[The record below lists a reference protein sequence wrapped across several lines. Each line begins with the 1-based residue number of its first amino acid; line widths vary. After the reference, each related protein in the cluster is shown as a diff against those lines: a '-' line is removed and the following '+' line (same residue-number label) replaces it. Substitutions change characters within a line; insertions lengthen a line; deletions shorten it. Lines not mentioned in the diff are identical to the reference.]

1 MNMANITNDNV
12 AVTKMI
18 KKCAWC
24 HEDIGV
30 QEFRSEDPKYCYY
43 TGNYIAEED
52 GKFYCS
58 KECYSLSHRAKIS
71 ELIKSLEEAKKKYGD
86 VEVRVQYRD
95 DTIFYEGMDMVVE
108 NYFDEEDN
116 VYVL

>member
-1 MNMANITNDNV
+1 MTNIEALNPTTV
-12 AVTKMI
+12 ATKMI
-18 KKCAWC
+18 EKRACC
-24 HEDIGV
+24 HKDIEV
-30 QEFRSEDPKYCYY
+30 YEFKSENPKYCYF
-43 TGNYIAEED
+43 TGNYMAEED

-58 KECYSLSHRAKIS
+58 KECYSLSHRMRIS
-71 ELIKSLEEAKKKYGD
+71 ELIKSLEGAKTKHGD

-95 DTIFYEGMDMVVE
+95 DTLVYEGMDMVIE